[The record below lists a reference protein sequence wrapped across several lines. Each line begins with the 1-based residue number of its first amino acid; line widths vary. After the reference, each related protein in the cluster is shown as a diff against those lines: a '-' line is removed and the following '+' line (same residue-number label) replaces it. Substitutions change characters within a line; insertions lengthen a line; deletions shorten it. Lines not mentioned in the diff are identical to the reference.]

1 MTFNISEYSQGLP
14 FPNYKKTD
22 YSLELEMAV
31 LSKKTQEQ
39 QKALQSISAA
49 QNTAL
54 NIAMLNL
61 EGKDRLDSYN
71 REIAE
76 SLSKDLGDL
85 TKVENQNKIANL
97 FQKISGDTQLIDAS
111 KKSREHISEF
121 ERIQREKM
129 SGKKDSGYNTIN
141 EFVYMNEEG
150 GYYDFMKQSLNAVS
164 DPNYRLAKYTPYK
177 DIRTPLANLTK
188 LLHEDVT
195 KRTSQV
201 LDKNGYPTGY
211 LTSSTIKEI
220 SPGRIASLYEAQL
233 GADGMAQL
241 QTLTKYDILR
251 AKQGGATDALYN
263 QYSTFYNT
271 KIQEAEN
278 NKKITEGRISFYE
291 TELKKTDLSPEL
303 RAQYQSLIGSYQN
316 NLSALD
322 SNITNYKSSMI
333 DKNQFA
339 GMSTNDLA
347 PYMYQIKKE
356 EQIKDAVNA
365 LSYKED
371 LQDLKADT
379 TYLAMKKI
387 DAMLTQTKIREENAN
402 LRAAAALMQKE
413 KDKKAE
419 EEAATGGGLLPADV
433 ARNNVPILESYE
445 KLQQTQNQYALM
457 TDDIITSPSLDKTQL
472 SKERLPA
479 FLKQHEG
486 NFHAQMFGIYQLKHG
501 DAAYLPDGS
510 PNLEGFKLWRD
521 QSIAN
526 PEGDPNI
533 ETLVS
538 NYEKA
543 QVVADWTTKNLN
555 KINNT
560 LMASNAA
567 TSKLVEYAY
576 KADGT
581 KATQSDFAKDEDLF
595 VFVPSMP
602 KGGNESDAHFRAR
615 GGNYYKKSL
624 KDYTYDVKMY
634 NTMLQEIQ
642 DSQIGSET
650 TGLDRDPN
658 LNRSE
663 VLREI
668 KEKYRNYLYVEN
680 DLGLYDIAGKANQGL
695 DDTNLQKVLMETM
708 PQQAQFGMAQ
718 LSNKQITP
726 QIANLVSAAGKMS
739 NVAFSPEEIEL
750 VEIPVGAGD
759 FGRFKLTEKAVK
771 ALPEGTQ
778 LPVGPNG
785 DTMADVRSG
794 VLYSFRVPAI
804 MQRDVLFNA
813 AANSMPIKST
823 FRGYTYEIT
832 TQGSARYMKITTP
845 DNQQIIKSASPSSDV
860 ASLITVAKN
869 FINTMATQGQGQ
881 PKDIPEEK
889 LIH

>member
-76 SLSKDLGDL
+76 TLSKDLGDL

-129 SGKKDSGYNTIN
+129 SGKKDSGYNAIN
-141 EFVYMNEEG
+141 EYVYMNEEG
-150 GYYDFMKQSLNAVS
+150 GYYDFMKQSLNDVS

-241 QTLTKYDILR
+241 QTLAKYDILR

-402 LRAAAALMQKE
+402 LRAAAARMQKE
-413 KDKKAE
+413 QDKKEE

-433 ARNNVPILESYE
+433 ARNNIPILESYE

-543 QVVADWTTKNLN
+543 QVVADWTTKSLN

-576 KADGT
+576 REDGT
-581 KATQSDFAKDEDLF
+581 KATQSDFAKDEQLY
-595 VFVPSMP
+595 VFVPTIP
-602 KGGNESDAHFRAR
+602 KGANESDAEFRAR
-615 GGNYYKKSL
+615 GGTYARKSL
-624 KDYTYDVKMY
+624 KDYTYDVAKFKEY
-634 NTMLQEIQ
+634 QRIESRGVPQVYVSSTGIANTMPPYTL
-642 DSQIGSET
+642 SEM
-650 TGLDRDPN
+650 
-658 LNRSE
+658 
-663 VLREI
+663 
-668 KEKYRNYLYVEN
+668 KEKYKDYLYVGN
-680 DLGLYDIAGKANQGL
+680 DLGLFNIAEKANEGL

-832 TQGSARYMKITTP
+832 TQGTARYMKITTP

-869 FINTMATQGQGQ
+869 FINTMVTQGQGQ